1 MENTI
6 TIQREEHSRYVYVC
20 GTSPLFSVGDV
31 LAIYEFY
38 HDYEGEMVLGKVKNI
53 SFDEDYDD
61 WLYELDDGDFYCENT
76 LLEDEAYRK
85 KNVK

>member
-20 GTSPLFSVGDV
+20 GTTPLFSVGNV

-38 HDYEGEMVLGKVKNI
+38 DDYEGEMVLGKVKEV

-61 WLYELDDGDFYCENT
+61 WVYEFDKGDILDEGS
-76 LLEDEAYRK
+76 LIQDEAYRK
-85 KNVK
+85 NNG